1 MQKRDYCGNR
11 PTKLRLLFIDF
22 FVDFFRSTFGDKR
35 TKASVL
41 PKKILLFNFG
51 HLGDMLMMGYMIN
64 ALKQNFPEIEIHLVA
79 GSWCKDLT
87 EKNELFDK
95 IFYLNHHKTNRSS
108 ASKFAKFRLY
118 LNDIFAFINT
128 QKHQFYTHSFD
139 FRYSGHNAN
148 ILLPFLNIDKKIG
161 FGTVG
166 YGGFLD
172 QEYFIPQQ
180 NSHTIDIQA
189 QGLNSIGISI
199 NSKLIEPK
207 IFLPKDVSNLFL
219 LNIDSPFFMI
229 FPEAGADIKMV
240 NHEFWVRIINILVE
254 KKVDAKIVI
263 CGLTEYSKE
272 LILKL
277 SKKSCH
283 ENIVDAIG
291 KLSILQIN
299 SLLQKS
305 LGAITL
311 DSFPAHLASAQTPT
325 LCLFKDGF
333 GLEYLPINKFPVVVI
348 HNHTP
353 SKNIKDFRPEMNIG
367 YISSFETSDSFIDI
381 VQGLKNVFSLN

>member
-1 MQKRDYCGNR
+1 MQKRNYCGNR

-22 FVDFFRSTFGDKR
+22 FVDFFCSIFGDKR
-35 TKASVL
+35 TKENVF

-79 GSWCKDLT
+79 GSWCKDLI

-95 IFYLNHHKTNRSS
+95 VLYLNHHKTNRSS
-108 ASKFAKFRLY
+108 ASKFTKFRLY
-118 LNDIFAFINT
+118 LTDIFAFIAI

-180 NSHTIDIQA
+180 NLHTIDIQA
-189 QGLNSIGISI
+189 QGLNSLGISI
-199 NSKLIEPK
+199 NSKLIQPK
-207 IFLPKDVSNLFL
+207 IFLPIDVSNL
-219 LNIDSPFFMI
+219 LNIDIPFFMI

-254 KKVDAKIVI
+254 KKVDSKIVI

-272 LILKL
+272 LIIEL
-277 SKKSCH
+277 SKKSYH

-353 SKNIKDFRPEMNIG
+353 SKDVKHFRPEMNIG
-367 YISSFETSDSFIDI
+367 YISSFETSESFNDI
-381 VQGLKNVFSLN
+381 VQGLKNVFKLN

>member
-1 MQKRDYCGNR
+1 MHKRNYCGNR

-22 FVDFFRSTFGDKR
+22 FVDFFCSIFGDKR
-35 TKASVL
+35 IQDKVF

-51 HLGDMLMMGYMIN
+51 HLGDMLMMGYMTN

-79 GSWCKDLT
+79 GSWCKDLI

-95 IFYLNHHKTNRSS
+95 VFYINHYKTNRSS

-139 FRYSGHNAN
+139 LRYSGHNAN

-172 QEYFIPQQ
+172 EEYFIPQQ

-189 QGLNSIGISI
+189 QGLNSLGISI
-199 NSKLIEPK
+199 NSKLIQPK
-207 IFLPKDVSNLFL
+207 IFLPKDVSNL
-219 LNIDSPFFMI
+219 LNIDPPFFMI

-240 NHEFWVRIINILVE
+240 NHEFWIRIINILVE
-254 KKVDAKIVI
+254 KKEDSKIVI
-263 CGLTEYSKE
+263 CGLTEYTKE
-272 LILKL
+272 LILEL
-277 SKKSCH
+277 SKKSY
-283 ENIVDAIG
+283 NKNVVDTVG

-299 SLLQKS
+299 TVLQKS

-353 SKNIKDFRPEMNIG
+353 SKEIKDFRPNMNIG
-367 YISSFETSDSFIDI
+367 YIPSFETSESFKDI
-381 VQGLKNVFSLN
+381 IQGLKSVFKLN